1 MVLYKIWREL
11 AFVCYIE
18 NFAITRYVIMRVE
31 CTYIIILY
39 FKNKFKDQVKNSIFL
54 IEIYLT
60 DNENVSLL
68 FSIQILG
75 TTICPVC
82 KYSNNNKA
90 IIEMEQQV
98 THCSEIIGLCLIKLF
113 SEMLKIFYYFGI
125 KLCVFSFWAMDAL
138 VYGNRQNSYF
148 GFLNYSKNKTKLEIF
163 YQA

>member
-1 MVLYKIWREL
+1 M
-11 AFVCYIE
+11 
-18 NFAITRYVIMRVE
+18 
-31 CTYIIILY
+31 
-39 FKNKFKDQVKNSIFL
+39 KNSIFL

-98 THCSEIIGLCLIKLF
+98 THCSEILGLCLIKLF
-113 SEMLKIFYYFGI
+113 SEMLKFFYYFGI
-125 KLCVFSFWAMDAL
+125 KLCFFHFEQQTELKFRFS
-138 VYGNRQNSYF
+138 
-148 GFLNYSKNKTKLEIF
+148 
-163 YQA
+163 